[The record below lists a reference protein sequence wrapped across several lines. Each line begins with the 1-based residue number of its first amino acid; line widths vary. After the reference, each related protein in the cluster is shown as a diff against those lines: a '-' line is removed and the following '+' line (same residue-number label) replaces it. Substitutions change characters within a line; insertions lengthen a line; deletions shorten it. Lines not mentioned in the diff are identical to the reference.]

1 MVDRPKEQEPM
12 SHTSPTNRRDSH
24 GEPTNAGSRRVRNRR
39 VRNRRV
45 RNRRGAFTVEFALCS
60 GLFFMILLAGFEFS
74 RFMYARHSVDQAA
87 YEAAR
92 IGIVPG
98 QSPAQVIARA
108 RQILNATGI
117 RSATVNV
124 QPAAFDGN
132 TETVTVSITAPY
144 ADSSWLRPVF
154 LAATN
159 LSATITLDHENQAYL
174 QAQTIN
180 IGNNNFEPID
190 K

>member
-1 MVDRPKEQEPM
+1 M
-12 SHTSPTNRRDSH
+12 
-24 GEPTNAGSRRVRNRR
+24 NAGRRQ
-39 VRNRRV
+39 V

>member
-24 GEPTNAGSRRVRNRR
+24 GEPTNAGSRRVRNRQ
-39 VRNRRV
+39 
-45 RNRRGAFTVEFALCS
+45 GAFTVEFALCS

-159 LSATITLDHENQAYL
+159 LSATIILRKDSTLRL
-174 QAQTIN
+174 
-180 IGNNNFEPID
+180 
-190 K
+190 

>member
-24 GEPTNAGSRRVRNRR
+24 GKPMNAGRRQ
-39 VRNRRV
+39 V

-180 IGNNNFEPID
+180 IGNNNFAPID

>member
-24 GEPTNAGSRRVRNRR
+24 GEPMNAGS
-39 VRNRRV
+39 RRV

-124 QPAAFDGN
+124 QPTAFDGN

>member
-1 MVDRPKEQEPM
+1 MIQ
-12 SHTSPTNRRDSH
+12 SNSI
-24 GEPTNAGSRRVRNRR
+24 SRGNSQGKRSTVRTHQHRKR
-39 VRNRRV
+39 K
-45 RNRRGAFTVEFALCS
+45 GAFTVEFALCS

-92 IGIVPG
+92 IGIILG
-98 QSPAQVIARA
+98 QSPARVVSRA
-108 RQILNATGI
+108 QQILSATGI
-117 RSATVNV
+117 RAATISV
-124 QPAAFDGN
+124 QPTTFDGN
-132 TETVTVSITAPY
+132 TETVTVSINAPY
-144 ADSSWLRPVF
+144 AESSWLRPVF

-159 LSATITLDHENQAYL
+159 LSASITLDHENQAYL
-174 QAQTIN
+174 QAQKIN

>member
-1 MVDRPKEQEPM
+1 MADRPKEQEPM

-24 GEPTNAGSRRVRNRR
+24 GKPMNAGRRQ
-39 VRNRRV
+39 V

-132 TETVTVSITAPY
+132 TQTVTVSITAPY

>member
-12 SHTSPTNRRDSH
+12 SHTSLTNRRDSH
-24 GEPTNAGSRRVRNRR
+24 GKPMNAGRRQ
-39 VRNRRV
+39 V